1 MNKITIAIDGREA
14 NIVNRVGSN
23 VYAYQILFYL
33 EQLLRDNDQVSV
45 VVLLATDPLSDMPSS
60 REGWTY
66 TVFGPQAFW
75 TQWALPLHLFTHKQS
90 YDIFFTPS
98 HYAPR
103 FCPVPYVS
111 SVMDTAYLHFKDH
124 FKKTDTLKLTEWT
137 KYSVQNAKKV
147 VTISNFTR
155 EEVIQQYGKDPHDV
169 IVAYPD
175 VSAPKVPFT
184 SSDETKLLKKYALSE
199 PYFLFVGTLQ
209 PRKNI
214 ETLVKAFEIFSR
226 MQAARSLQAKKNK
239 KREMSKTKL
248 VLAGKVGWLS
258 EPLMQRIANSPLKRR
273 IVLTGF
279 ISEKEKQILYKNAA
293 ASCLVGLFEGFG
305 IPALESLHAAT
316 VPIVS
321 NTTSL
326 PEVVGDAG
334 LLADPTNPQEIA
346 NQMWTAYTLSSQ
358 QKRNFKKLAQAQ
370 IKKFDWKISAQTILD
385 TLLLTCNESQR

>member
-14 NIVNRVGSN
+14 NISNRVGSN
-23 VYAYQILFYL
+23 IYAYQILCHL
-33 EQLLRDNDQVSV
+33 EQLLKQNAEVNV
-45 VVLLATDPLSDMPSS
+45 VVLLADQPTSDMPPI

-66 TVFGPQAFW
+66 AIFGPQAFW

-90 YDIFFTPS
+90 YDLFFTPS

-103 FCPVPYVS
+103 LCPIPYVS
-111 SVMDTAYLHFKDH
+111 AVMDTAYLHYKDH
-124 FKKTDTLKLTEWT
+124 FKRSDTLKLTEWT
-137 KYSVQNAKKV
+137 NYSVKNAKKI

-155 EEVIQQYGKDPHDV
+155 EEVINQYGKAPHDV
-169 IVAYPD
+169 IVAYPA
-175 VSAPKVPFT
+175 VTSEKIPFN
-184 SSDETKLLKKYALSE
+184 SQDENKLLKKYALSE

-214 ETLVKAFEIFSR
+214 ETLIKAFEIFSR
-226 MQAARSLQAKKNK
+226 MQAARSLQAKKSK

-258 EPLMQRIANSPLKRR
+258 DPLMKKIANSPLKRR

-279 ISEKEKQILYKNAA
+279 ISEKEKQILYKNAV

-334 LLADPTNPQEIA
+334 LLVDPTNPQDIA

-358 QKRNFKKLAQAQ
+358 QKRNFKKLAQVQ
-370 IKKFDWKISAQTILD
+370 IKKFNWKTSAQTILD
-385 TLLLTCNESQR
+385 TLLLTYNESQQ